1 MNYMEKN
8 CLLQNSC
15 SGALR
20 RVDEKSHHLLRTPFS
35 APLNI
40 GACHEQAPN
49 LSEGRVEWRRE
60 RDSNPRYAFWA
71 YTRLAG
77 ERLQPT
83 RPSLLKYSVECRV
96 QSVEKRS
103 SYGDLQP
110 ALDLMNKR
118 YKLATQNIKVKRQG
132 SLSTA
137 LIQSPRSKG
146 QRKHYNR

>member
-60 RDSNPRYAFWA
+60 RDSNPRSAKRTIAFEA
-71 YTRLAG
+71 TAFN
-77 ERLQPT
+77 
-83 RPSLLKYSVECRV
+83 PS
-96 QSVEKRS
+96 
-103 SYGDLQP
+103 
-110 ALDLMNKR
+110 A
-118 YKLATQNIKVKRQG
+118 I
-132 SLSTA
+132 
-137 LIQSPRSKG
+137 SPD
-146 QRKHYNR
+146 NNV